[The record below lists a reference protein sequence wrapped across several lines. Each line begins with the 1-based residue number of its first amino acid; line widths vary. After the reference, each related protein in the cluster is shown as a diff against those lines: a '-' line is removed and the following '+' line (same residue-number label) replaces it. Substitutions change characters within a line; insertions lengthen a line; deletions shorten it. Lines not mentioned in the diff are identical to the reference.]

1 MTNPP
6 EGSVSPPKRPTPAE
20 NYLKYKPYYK
30 AYYQEYGRINKAKL
44 SDYQR
49 LYRLYKSPS
58 KLTNEEQEIKIIKAP
73 ITIYFS

>member
-1 MTNPP
+1 MT
-6 EGSVSPPKRPTPAE
+6 TPAE

-30 AYYQEYGRINKAKL
+30 AYYQEYGRKNKAKL

-49 LYRLYKSPS
+49 LYRLNNNTSPL
-58 KLTNEEQEIKIIKAP
+58 KLTNEEQYIKIIKAP